1 MVLPIGVAFT
11 AAAAGFGLIA
21 AANDRFQEA
30 LTDEERK
37 KIELTLRKLGLTMD
51 QIRNL
56 DTETEVAEAIK
67 DRLSRLE
74 GVKRAEILEDLRKN
88 LSKDDLFRS

>member
-1 MVLPIGVAFT
+1 MVLPIGVAFG
-11 AAAAGFGLIA
+11 AVAAGFGLIA